1 MDDIFDEVDAI
12 LADVD
17 TETEEVSGETESN
30 FNESE
35 LMDIIAEIENLES
48 EFDTGPMLE
57 SEGSSVKEMQL
68 QEEVERELVMSHEV
82 DEEVKKEFIAPVASA
97 APKAE
102 PKAEPEIL
110 SFENKSGPIVS
121 PIAPEQAKASEIS
134 FSANG
139 QMNLN
144 LSFKVGN
151 ETATLT
157 VEPGLG
163 IFISMKGV
171 ELCLSEV
178 DGCKVTM
185 ENGVNFT
192 IPLTTGVTASKKKAA

>member
-17 TETEEVSGETESN
+17 AEAEEVSIETESN

-35 LMDIIAEIENLES
+35 LQDIIAEIENLEN
-48 EFDTGPMLE
+48 EFETGPMLE
-57 SEGSSVKEMQL
+57 REGSPVKKMQL
-68 QEEVERELVMSHEV
+68 QEEIERELAMSQEV
-82 DEEVKKEFIAPVASA
+82 DEEVKKEFIAPVASTA
-97 APKAE
+97 SEAE

-110 SFENKSGPIVS
+110 SFENKSGPIVT
-121 PIAPEQAKASEIS
+121 PVALERAKTSEIS

-157 VEPGLG
+157 VDPALG
-163 IFISMKGV
+163 IFVSMKGV

-192 IPLTTGVTASKKKAA
+192 IPLTTGKTASKKKAA